1 MRKFKI
7 FQTLSEC
14 RPIWSINVV
23 KVLFRSDKYWRRE
36 TSKLVFPGHFR
47 FLEVILR
54 HYPNRSILHD
64 NGNISQNMISFY
76 KLELFIEWK
85 MKFRDIS
92 FKSEYFTDF
101 LNVFYFWTSLLYAI
115 LGSEYLHC
123 YIDSDKNFL
132 TRSKKYAFACY
143 WSNNI
148 LGQLRIEFLTNFF
161 VTPIWPE

>member
-7 FQTLSEC
+7 LQTLSEC

-36 TSKLVFPGHFR
+36 TSKLVFPSHFQ
-47 FLEVILR
+47 FLEVILQ
-54 HYPNRSILHD
+54 HYQNRSILHD
-64 NGNISQNMISFY
+64 SGNISQNMISIY
-76 KLELFIEWK
+76 KLELFI
-85 MKFRDIS
+85 
-92 FKSEYFTDF
+92 EYFTDF
-101 LNVFYFWTSLLYAI
+101 LNVFLFSNLFI
-115 LGSEYLHC
+115 ICHIGSKYLHC
-123 YIDSDKNFL
+123 YIDSDKKFI
-132 TRSKKYAFACY
+132 TRSKKYVFACY